1 VHGEIATGESE
12 DSGLGNLLND
22 WDEEADQPLEFIR
35 PSGFE
40 SLVDYA
46 LGSPGVVIGRALLR
60 HWPEAVSEHRD
71 RKGQLTFRHTLAA
84 SWMGLRN
91 YLDQRW
97 FYRLLCKGN
106 ESYPDA
112 LLRAVTDGN
121 LESVLD
127 EHRWITAKLRNC
139 ETCRMGTWPLNSATA

>member
-40 SLVDYA
+40 SLVEYA
-46 LGSPGVVIGRALLR
+46 PGSPGVVIGRALLR

-97 FYRLLCKGN
+97 FYHLLCKGN